1 MPYYLM
7 CACRSN
13 TNNIFAKFHENIR
26 NISQNT
32 KNAKNTNLKI
42 LKMCLPLL
50 PQKKQRITKKKYVQ
64 NSLINQIVLKK

>member
-1 MPYYLM
+1 M
-7 CACRSN
+7 CACQSN